1 MRAFGVVAT
10 VDGVVDEQARIRSGA
25 RDLIVGVTEQLPS
38 VVTALVVVAI
48 FVALA
53 WVVRHGVRRLLLWRT
68 GRPSFAEVLSR
79 IARAVVITLGILIGL
94 VIAAP
99 SVDVAQI
106 VGGLGVSSIAIGFAF
121 KDILQNSLAGLLL
134 LFREPFRTGDE
145 IEVDDWR
152 GIVEAI
158 TIRET
163 RLRTFDNRRVLL
175 ANTDIY
181 GKAVAVQ
188 TAYDKR
194 RTTLAIGI
202 DYEGDLSHAQT
213 VVLDAA
219 TGVDGVLDAPPPHAH
234 YTTFATSTLA
244 LELRYWT
251 APNEE
256 TVNAVRDRMVQAVKT
271 ACERAD
277 VALPADIVEVDLRSG
292 AREVLSA
299 LRGPSEGVNRR

>member
-1 MRAFGVVAT
+1 MRPFGVVGT
-10 VDGVVDEQARIRSGA
+10 VDGVIDEQARIRSGI
-25 RDLIVGVTEQLPS
+25 RDLMVGVTEQLPS
-38 VVTALVVVAI
+38 IITALIVVAI
-48 FVALA
+48 FVLLA
-53 WVVRHGVRRLLLWRT
+53 WGVRRSVRRLLLWRT

-79 IARAVVITLGILIGL
+79 IARALVIVLGVLVGL

-121 KDILQNSLAGLLL
+121 KDILQNSLAGVLL

-152 GIVEAI
+152 GTVESI

-181 GKAVAVQ
+181 AKAVAVQ
-188 TAYDKR
+188 TAYTRR

-202 DYEGDLSHAQT
+202 DYEGDLPHAQA

-219 TGVDGVLDAPPPHAH
+219 TCVEGVLDAPLPHVH
-234 YTTFATSTLA
+234 YTTFATSTLT

-251 APNEE
+251 APDEA
-256 TVNAVRDRMVQAVKT
+256 TVNAVRDRVIRQVKA

-292 AREVLSA
+292 ARDVLSA
-299 LRGPSEGVNRR
+299 IGGGER

>member
-1 MRAFGVVAT
+1 MVLHNQTGA
-10 VDGVVDEQARIRSGA
+10 VDGLVDEQARMRGGLQ
-25 RDLIVGVTEQLPS
+25 DLVAGVLEQLPAII
-38 VVTALVVVAI
+38 TALVVLAV
-48 FVALA
+48 FVLLA
-53 WVVRHGVRRLLLWRT
+53 WAARRGVRRLLLWRT

-79 IARAVVITLGILIGL
+79 LVRAAVVVLGVLVAL

-99 SVDVAQI
+99 SVDVAAL

-152 GIVEAI
+152 GTVEAI

-181 GKAVAVQ
+181 AKAVAVQ
-188 TAYDKR
+188 TAYDTR
-194 RTTLAIGI
+194 RTTLVIGI
-202 DYEGDLSHAQT
+202 DYEGDLDHAQR
-213 VVLDAA
+213 VVLGAA
-219 TGVDGVLDAPPPHAH
+219 VGVEGVLETPAAAAPYAS
-234 YTTFATSTLA
+234 FDTSTVA

-251 APNEE
+251 LPTE
-256 TVNAVRDRMVQAVKT
+256 TIAVDVRDRVIRAVKD
-271 ACERAD
+271 ACDMAD
-277 VALPADIVEVDLRSG
+277 VALPADIVEVDLRTG
-292 AREVLSA
+292 ARETLGA
-299 LRGPSEGVNRR
+299 MGGG

>member
-1 MRAFGVVAT
+1 MLHNRTEPIEGL
-10 VDGVVDEQARIRSGA
+10 VDEQERIRDGL
-25 RDLIVGVTEQLPS
+25 RDLSAGVLEQLPS
-38 VVTALVVVAI
+38 IVTALVVLALFVLVAW
-48 FVALA
+48 AA
-53 WVVRHGVRRLLLWRT
+53 RHGVRRLLLWRT
-68 GRPSFAEVLSR
+68 RRPSFAEVISR
-79 IARAVVITLGILIGL
+79 LVRAGIIVLGVLVGL

-99 SVDVAQI
+99 SVDVAQL

-152 GIVEAI
+152 GVVEAI

-181 GKAVAVQ
+181 AKAVAVQ
-188 TAYDKR
+188 TAYQMR

-202 DYEGDLSHAQT
+202 DYEGDLDHART
-213 VVLDAA
+213 VVLAA
-219 TGVDGVLDAPPPHAH
+219 ARTVVGVLATPPPVCE
-234 YTTFATSTLA
+234 YVSFDTSTLA

-251 APNEE
+251 APAEAAVTE
-256 TVNAVRDRMVQAVKT
+256 VRDHAIRAVKT

-277 VALPADIVEVDLRSG
+277 VALPADIVEVDLRTG
-292 AREVLSA
+292 AREA
-299 LRGPSEGVNRR
+299 LGAMGRPADG

>member
-1 MRAFGVVAT
+1 MLASGVIAT

-25 RDLIVGVTEQLPS
+25 RDLLVGVTEQLPS
-38 VVTALVVVAI
+38 VITALIVVAI

-79 IARAVVITLGILIGL
+79 IARAIVIILGVLIGL

-99 SVDVAQI
+99 SVDVAAI

-145 IEVDDWR
+145 IEVDEWR

-219 TGVDGVLDAPPPHAH
+219 RGVDGVLDTPPPHAH
-234 YTTFATSTLA
+234 YTTFATSTLS

-251 APNEE
+251 APNEA
-256 TVNAVRDRMVQAVKT
+256 TVNAVRDHMIRRVKT
-271 ACERAD
+271 ACEKAG

-299 LRGPSEGVNRR
+299 LRGSLQE